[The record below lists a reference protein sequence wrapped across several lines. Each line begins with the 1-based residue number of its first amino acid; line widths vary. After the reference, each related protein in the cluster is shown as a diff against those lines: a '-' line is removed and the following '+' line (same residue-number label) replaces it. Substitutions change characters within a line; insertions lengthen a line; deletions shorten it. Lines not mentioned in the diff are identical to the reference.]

1 MCWLQATDADSS
13 TNGNNVITYSIVGGN
28 VGGLWD
34 IGSRSGVITAR
45 SPVDYEA
52 TPGNRG

>member
-1 MCWLQATDADSS
+1 MCRLQATDADSS

-28 VGGLWD
+28 GDGLWK
-34 IGSRSGVITAR
+34 IGSESGVITAN